1 MWRYLPLVDK
11 MVKTSVIGCG
21 NMGSAFI
28 RGIAASG
35 RHSITAIDLDPAAR
49 EAVAEFVDETT
60 DDLSRAADADVVIVA
75 VKPDIVGTVLDELD
89 LTPEHTLVSGAAG
102 VTTDYVSARTDAKVV
117 RMMPNLATEFGEGA
131 VAVTWADEP
140 DADVRTLLD
149 EVGTFVEIDESLQNL
164 ATAVNG
170 SGPAF
175 VFYLLEAMKQVG
187 VEGGFEPDQAE
198 DLAAQTFKGAAEIVL
213 QADRDVD
220 ELIDAV
226 CSEGGTTI
234 EGMRLL
240 WDSGVQEQVADAVR
254 AADDRAEEMSDEF
267 HE

>member
-1 MWRYLPLVDK
+1 MWGYLPLVDK
-11 MVKTSVIGCG
+11 MVNVSVIGCG

-28 RGIAASG
+28 KGLAASG
-35 RHSITAIDLDPAAR
+35 EHRITAIDLDPAAR
-49 EAVAEFVDETT
+49 EAVAEFVAETT
-60 DDLSRAADADVVIVA
+60 DDLSVAADSDVIVVA
-75 VKPDIVGTVLDELD
+75 VKPDVVGVVLDELD

-102 VTTDYVSARTDAKVV
+102 VTTDYVQARTDANVV

-131 VAVTWADEP
+131 VAVTWTDEP
-140 DADVRTLLD
+140 DDDVRAMLD
-149 EVGTFVEIDESLQNL
+149 EMGTFVEIDESLQNL

-187 VEGGFEPDQAE
+187 VEGGFEPEQAE

-234 EGMRLL
+234 EGMKLL
-240 WDSGVQEQVADAVR
+240 WDSDVQEQVADAVR
-254 AADDRAEEMSDEF
+254 AADDRAEEMSREF